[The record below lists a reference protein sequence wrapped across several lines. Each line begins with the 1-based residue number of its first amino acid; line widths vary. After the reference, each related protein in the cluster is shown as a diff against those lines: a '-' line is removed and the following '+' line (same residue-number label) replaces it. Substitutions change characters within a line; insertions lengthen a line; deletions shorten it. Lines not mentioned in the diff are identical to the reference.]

1 MHVIG
6 HRWLVGCAIAAVGV
20 AISGC
25 DGWTHR
31 PRSSFGNIEE
41 GSKLIRE
48 FGCGTC
54 HSIPGVEGADGTVGP
69 PLDAVGRRTYL
80 AGTLLNTP
88 DNMMKWIRDPQR
100 FAPGT
105 VMPNMGLSSAQARD
119 VTAYLQTLQ

>member
-6 HRWLVGCAIAAVGV
+6 HHWLVGCAIAAVGL

-25 DGWTHR
+25 DGWTHP
-31 PRSSFGNIEE
+31 PRSNFGNTEE

-54 HSIPGVEGADGTVGP
+54 HSIPRVEGADGTVGP

-105 VMPNMGLSSAQARD
+105 VMPKMGLSSAQARD